1 MEAGLKEVNHEES
14 VSKGIP
20 FLSDIDHVLRKEVS
34 GHV

>member
-20 FLSDIDHVLRKEVS
+20 FLSDIDHVLRKDVS